1 MTIGMS
7 NIPWIPLLRLSVDAF
22 APYGDIIA
30 HNGEEEPAFQVVID
44 EPEPTGWRIA
54 VNKVT
59 ARAVTSLGCHPNTR
73 ESFEPLSG
81 VAVIVVA
88 EQESPDRPVAFL
100 LDCPVCLHKGIWHA
114 SLALSE
120 FALLK
125 ITENH
130 TVQSES
136 YPLPLPL
143 AVGLV
148 QG

>member
-1 MTIGMS
+1 MS
-7 NIPWIPLLRLSVDAF
+7 SLSWIPLQSLSVGAF

-30 HNGEEEPAFQVVID
+30 HNGVLETAFQVVID

-59 ARAVTSLGCHPNTR
+59 ARTVASFGCHPNTR

-88 EQESPDRPVAFL
+88 AHDRPDNSEAFL
-100 LDCPVCLHKGIWHA
+100 LDCPVCLYKGVWHA
-114 SLALSE
+114 TLAVSE
-120 FALLK
+120 FALIK

-130 TVQSES
+130 SVQSES
-136 YPLPLPL
+136 FTLPQPLV
-143 AVGLV
+143 VGLV